1 MVGNI
6 VPPKKEIGIISA
18 CNMKVT
24 LKGVMIEKAQG
35 LQVMTETNKVH
46 PELDNPKTLFHDIAT
61 PLLIAK
67 MKAGLLASY
76 LPQLIKTLT
85 DSPHLQHLLP
95 DDKKVID
102 ALASAPEIML
112 SNLDV
117 VQKKIN
123 LLSESVL
130 HQVSNFSSSPTRDNP
145 ARIQGMNLDVSI
157 KTILLVDDEVI
168 HRDIGESL
176 LSPHYQLDFAE
187 NGLEAIHKCEQKQYD
202 LILMDLH
209 MPKMDGEQAT
219 IALRT
224 LVSNETII
232 IGLSSLPLGANQS
245 GLLAKGFTDFLEKPL
260 TMKGLQNIL
269 QAYTS
274 NA

>member
-1 MVGNI
+1 
-6 VPPKKEIGIISA
+6 
-18 CNMKVT
+18 
-24 LKGVMIEKAQG
+24 
-35 LQVMTETNKVH
+35 MTETIKA
-46 PELDNPKTLFHDIAT
+46 PESENAETIFHDIAT

-76 LPQLIKTLT
+76 LPQLIKTLA
-85 DSPHLQHLLP
+85 DSPHLLHLLP

-102 ALASAPEIML
+102 ALVSAPGIMV

-123 LLSESVL
+123 LLSESML
-130 HQVSNFSSSPTRDNP
+130 HQVNNFSSFPVIDAAMTTPVRTV
-145 ARIQGMNLDVSI
+145 AI
-157 KTILLVDDEVI
+157 KTILLVDDEII

-176 LSPHYQLDFAE
+176 LAPHYQVDFAE
-187 NGLEAIHKCEQKQYD
+187 NGLEAIRKCEQKQYD

-209 MPKMDGEQAT
+209 MPKMNGEQAT
-219 IALRT
+219 IELRT
-224 LVSNETII
+224 RVSDETII
-232 IGLSSLPLGANQS
+232 IGLTSLPLGANQS

-269 QAYTS
+269 QVYS
-274 NA
+274 RNV

>member
-1 MVGNI
+1 
-6 VPPKKEIGIISA
+6 
-18 CNMKVT
+18 
-24 LKGVMIEKAQG
+24 
-35 LQVMTETNKVH
+35 MTETRKTE
-46 PELDNPKTLFHDIAT
+46 PDSAETLFHDIAT

-67 MKAGLLASY
+67 MKAMLLASH
-76 LPQLIKTLT
+76 LPQLIKTLA

-102 ALASAPEIML
+102 ALVSAPEIML
-112 SNLDV
+112 SNLEV
-117 VQKKIN
+117 AQKKIN

-130 HQVSNFSSSPTRDNP
+130 HSVSNFSSYPADDTSMATSVRSPRTLP
-145 ARIQGMNLDVSI
+145 I

-176 LSPHYQLDFAE
+176 LAPHYQVDFAD
-187 NGLEAIHKCEQKQYD
+187 NGLEAIRKCEQKQYD

-209 MPKMDGEQAT
+209 MPKMNGEQAT
-219 IALRT
+219 IELRT
-224 LVSNETII
+224 RVSDETII
-232 IGLSSLPLGANQS
+232 IGLTSLPLGVNQS

-269 QAYTS
+269 QAYS
-274 NA
+274 RNA